1 MQHVL
6 LEMQL
11 VSMATVLNYGILSH
25 LTHSYVGKLLH
36 AVNPYHPKQT
46 FPSSDLKFL
55 TIGDISPSLT
65 LGLLDIEIQ
74 THRLT
79 ERRLYQ

>member
-1 MQHVL
+1 MV
-6 LEMQL
+6 
-11 VSMATVLNYGILSH
+11 TVLNYGILSH

-46 FPSSDLKFL
+46 FPSSDMKFQ
-55 TIGDISPSLT
+55 TNADVTPSLT
-65 LGLLDIEIQ
+65 LGPLDIEIQ

-79 ERRLYQ
+79 EKRLYQ